1 MNREEKQEKPKRFSA
16 RGCGRKYYDSQKNA
30 RRLLKSGAP
39 RFIMEKNNSGE
50 MTLKKRWFA
59 AALAAVMLFSFSGC
73 KGKTDM
79 TGDLTEDP
87 ATESQPVKEDPYT
100 TNPLTGVKNLDK
112 SKVSLRPVAVMINNI
127 RIAQQ
132 VQTSVQKADVIYETE
147 IEGGITR
154 LMAVFK
160 DIGEIGQLGTVR
172 SARYAFI
179 DLALGYDA
187 IYVHCGIDPT
197 YAAPHVQSSGVA
209 DFNINSNPFAA
220 YGFREKNGLSYEH
233 TMYTSGEKLQEGFQN
248 LEVRTTTQKTDSW
261 CHFLPEDAPVVP
273 SGGKADEKV
282 TVKFSGIATSVFTY
296 DSATKLYTKNSA
308 NCENK
313 DSKTGDPY
321 QVTNVFVL
329 ETSITNY
336 PDGYHRNIQLIGG
349 TGYYASHGGYQPI
362 SWKKEGE
369 NAPIQFYAADG
380 TALNVN
386 PGKSWVCITNAN
398 FAPIFEGT
406 PDPEP
411 SSSAAQ

>member
-1 MNREEKQEKPKRFSA
+1 
-16 RGCGRKYYDSQKNA
+16 
-30 RRLLKSGAP
+30 
-39 RFIMEKNNSGE
+39 
-50 MTLKKRWFA
+50 
-59 AALAAVMLFSFSGC
+59 
-73 KGKTDM
+73 M

-261 CHFLPEDAPVVP
+261 CPSLSSKYPPSKGESPFRSLILHFFLTLFHAVFSPCRLPYRNHPFSSPFLPLFLPRTP
-273 SGGKADEKV
+273 KTFPKNPQKA
-282 TVKFSGIATSVFTY
+282 
-296 DSATKLYTKNSA
+296 
-308 NCENK
+308 
-313 DSKTGDPY
+313 
-321 QVTNVFVL
+321 
-329 ETSITNY
+329 
-336 PDGYHRNIQLIGG
+336 
-349 TGYYASHGGYQPI
+349 
-362 SWKKEGE
+362 
-369 NAPIQFYAADG
+369 
-380 TALNVN
+380 
-386 PGKSWVCITNAN
+386 
-398 FAPIFEGT
+398 
-406 PDPEP
+406 
-411 SSSAAQ
+411 